1 MSAAAPDAVLA
12 GIPGW
17 RGASW
22 RSLDGGTGSR
32 TYLVARRGRRAVLK
46 IDAGPRTAPLNTRAA
61 EARIQARAHEAG
73 LGNRVLYHDATSYLC
88 EYADGNVW
96 QSADF
101 GDARRLQALADAL
114 RRLHALP
121 CTGRRFDGIAAARGY
136 ASGLTDESARNAGR
150 HLVVIESMPPPET
163 VCFCHNDL
171 VAGNILL
178 LPQVRFIDW
187 EYAADND
194 PYFDLATIV
203 AEHSLPESLSARFLD
218 AYCGGAGSAERDRL
232 AAYCRYYRALCWLW
246 ERAQS

>member
-22 RSLDGGTGSR
+22 RPLDGGTGSH
-32 TYLVARRGRRAVLK
+32 TYLAARRGRRAVLK
-46 IDAGPRTAPLNTRAA
+46 IDAGPRSAPLNTRAA
-61 EARIQARAHEAG
+61 EARIQARAHEVG

-88 EYADGNVW
+88 EYVDGRVW
-96 QSADF
+96 QETDFADA
-101 GDARRLQALADAL
+101 GRLQALADAL

-121 CTGRRFDGIAAARGY
+121 CTGRRFDGLAAAHGY
-136 ASGLTDESARNAGR
+136 ASRLADADAQIAGR
-150 HLVVIESMPPPET
+150 HLAVIESMPPPTE

-178 LPQVRFIDW
+178 VPQVRFIDW

-218 AYCGGAGSAERDRL
+218 AYCGGASAAECDRL
-232 AAYCRYYRALCWLW
+232 AAYCSYYRALCWLW
-246 ERAQS
+246 GRARS